1 MGSIISY
8 CHIKENKILK
18 DGAMILEHPEIP
30 LDDFMLEAFSTLII
44 TYPKFYKMDRLS
56 KLGFLASE
64 ILLQEESIKNNDG
77 SVAVVLSNSNS
88 SLDTDIRFWE
98 GTKKQASPSLFVY
111 TLPNIVIGEI
121 CIRHRLKGENI
132 FFISPEFDSNLIF
145 NYAELLINSGKAD
158 RCLAGWINV
167 LGEQADVFLYLAERA
182 TGQQLDHNPKKILE
196 LYHSWNN

>member
-30 LDDFMLEAFSTLII
+30 LDDFMLKAFSTLII

-64 ILLQEESIKNNDG
+64 ILLQEGSAKNNDD

-88 SLDTDIRFWE
+88 SLDTDIRCWE